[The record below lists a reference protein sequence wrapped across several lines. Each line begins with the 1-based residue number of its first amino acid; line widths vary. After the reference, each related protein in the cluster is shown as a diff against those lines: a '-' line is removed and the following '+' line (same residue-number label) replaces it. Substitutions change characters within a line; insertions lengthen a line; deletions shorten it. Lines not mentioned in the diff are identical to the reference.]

1 MNPLFII
8 SIVAFIGVVLYLI
21 YLGKDDDNDD
31 DDKNNF
37 NGNLLVD
44 GSYIL

>member
-21 YLGKDDDNDD
+21 YLGKADDNDD

-37 NGNLLVD
+37 NGNSLVD